1 MLQLSWQKEVS
12 TSFWDLALQS
22 LQYNNPY
29 MPDKKKAQR
38 YMKIL
43 AKLENPEAH
52 WATPN
57 NIIYEHETLRLR
69 HFPNKKTSSVR
80 RPVLIL
86 PPQAGHH
93 SNLAD
98 YSPAQSLVR
107 VFHSYGYDVYVTE
120 WLSASFAQRHLGMND
135 YIRLTDEA
143 VEEIRRRTGV
153 FKIHLVGQCQGG
165 WQASIYTSLFQE
177 KIAAL
182 VSAAAPI
189 DVFAAPSEIIDDAQ
203 LPMAFFEY
211 MVATGNGLMQGKY
224 ILWGFKNMQADE
236 HYVRKYNR
244 LWKWVESGDE
254 ESIKRFARFEN
265 WYEYTQQLP
274 GKFYLDV
281 IKNIFKENNLTKP
294 GAIKLDGR
302 SVDLRNI
309 TCPIIIMAGKK
320 DHITPP
326 PQAFALRNFVSTPQ
340 DDIVE
345 ILTDGGHIGTLMG
358 TESLR
363 EDWTQVNEVL
373 KLATYEF

>member
-1 MLQLSWQKEVS
+1 MQLSMDKEIVS
-12 TSFWDLALQS
+12 SFWDLAQQTLRFK
-22 LQYNNPY
+22 NPFIPE
-29 MPDKKKAQR
+29 MDKAQK
-38 YMKIL
+38 YMDIL

-57 NIIYEHETLRLR
+57 NIIYEHQTLRLR
-69 HFPNKKTSSVR
+69 HFANKKASSAR

-120 WLSASFAQRHLGMND
+120 WLSATFEHRNLGIDD

-165 WQASIYTSLFQE
+165 WQASIYTSLYQD
-177 KIAAL
+177 KIATL
-182 VSAAAPI
+182 VSAASPI
-189 DVFAAPSEIIDDAQ
+189 DAYAAPSEIIDDAQ

-211 MVATGNGLMQGKY
+211 LVATGNGLMQGKY

-244 LWKWVESGDE
+244 LWKWVDEGDE

-265 WYEYTQQLP
+265 WYEYTQKLP
-274 GKFYLDV
+274 GRFYLEV

-294 GAIKLDGR
+294 GSFKIDGVP
-302 SVDLRNI
+302 VDLRNI
-309 TCPIIIMAGKK
+309 TCPVIIMAGKK

-326 PQAFALRNFVSTPQ
+326 PQAFALKNFVSTPPE
-340 DDIVE
+340 DIVE
-345 ILTDGGHIGTLMG
+345 ILTEGGHIGTLMG

-363 EDWTQVNEVL
+363 EDWTEVNEVL
-373 KLATYEF
+373 KLAT